1 MENSHKPAMKPGVR
15 GWLFLFAITLVA
27 VAPLVRLISLVTSF
41 GPVAAVAEHYPKFVA
56 VYGVTCVMELA
67 LIAWSIAGG
76 AAILRTRPG
85 APRLVKLFLLV
96 NPMALFLCTI
106 AYVMADLPRS
116 VLDVMTK
123 VGANITAKA
132 ILYSIVWGL
141 YLKFSRRVRETFPGR
156 GQARV
161 GQDTPS
167 LLKAS

>member
-67 LIAWSIAGG
+67 LIAWSIACGV
-76 AAILRTRPG
+76 AIFRMQPG
-85 APRLVKLFLLV
+85 APRLVKLFLLI
-96 NPMALFLCTI
+96 NPIAMFVCTI
-106 AYVMADLPRS
+106 AYGMADLPQS
-116 VLDVMTK
+116 ALQAMTK
-123 VGANITAKA
+123 LGADITAKA
-132 ILYSIVWGL
+132 LVYSIIWGL
-141 YLKFSRRVRETFPGR
+141 YLKFSRRVRETFPSR
-156 GQARV
+156 GPARID
-161 GQDTPS
+161 QDTRS